1 MLQNKIAFLEYNFIF
16 DPSETW
22 SNLYQFE
29 QTLIKYFETIG
40 MDVQMVKTIEGVGAR
55 RILIIT
61 RKPTIVPETK
71 QPVGRPQTMG
81 GKFKELGARKL
92 SKVALAFKK
101 KK

>member
-1 MLQNKIAFLEYNFIF
+1 MLNNKIAFLEYNFIF

-55 RILIIT
+55 RILIIS
-61 RKPTIVPETK
+61 KKQIVPTMEK
-71 QPVGRPQTMG
+71 NPVGRPQTIG
-81 GKFKELGARKL
+81 SKFKEMATRKL
-92 SKVALAFKK
+92 RAPALAFKK

>member
-29 QTLIKYFETIG
+29 QTLVKYFETIG

-55 RILIIT
+55 RILIIS
-61 RKPTIVPETK
+61 RKPMVNVPEK
-71 QPVGRPQTMG
+71 NAVGRPQTAG
-81 GKFKELGARKL
+81 GKFKDLANRKL

>member
-29 QTLIKYFETIG
+29 QTLVKYFETIG

-61 RKPTIVPETK
+61 KKPNIVPVAK
-71 QPVGRPQTMG
+71 SPVGRPQTAG
-81 GKFKELGARKL
+81 GKLKELGARKL
-92 SKVALAFKK
+92 SKEALKFKK